1 VAAIAVNS
9 VLNHLW
15 LRRGGTKLLSGA
27 DWLDFGKIMAAA
39 LCMAGAVILTVHW
52 LDLGRLSE
60 TLIAVALG
68 AMVYALL
75 LLLFREREVTGLL
88 SRLRGKDGRA

>member
-1 VAAIAVNS
+1 
-9 VLNHLW
+9 
-15 LRRGGTKLLSGA
+15 
-27 DWLDFGKIMAAA
+27 
-39 LCMAGAVILTVHW
+39 
-52 LDLGRLSE
+52 
-60 TLIAVALG
+60 VALG